1 MSRDLTSV
9 VDTALTA
16 DTIEPFFAVDL
27 LFDSPDQVYLWTG
40 IGDKTINS
48 KTYKGAGELLGISS
62 IEESADIYANGCSLI
77 LNGQDSTL
85 LSRALTSNY
94 NGRVAKIYFGVMS
107 NPSDYVEIFCGFI
120 DQMVVNEAAEG
131 TSITLTIENKLVSLE
146 RPSNLRYTAEYLKQD
161 YPNDKGLEFLESIQ
175 TTRVNWGA

>member
-9 VDTALTA
+9 VATALTA
-16 DTIEPFFAVDL
+16 DIIEPFFAVDL

-85 LSRALTSNY
+85 LSRALNSNY

-146 RPSNLRYTAEYLKQD
+146 RPSNLLNTVSYQKTKEFY
-161 YPNDKGLEFLESIQ
+161 DKGFEFVDSVQ
-175 TTRVNWGA
+175 TSRTNWGA

>member
-146 RPSNLRYTAEYLKQD
+146 RPSNLRSTAEYLKQD

-175 TTRVNWGA
+175 TTRINWGA